1 MSEQQTMQ
9 PPPPRPPVP
18 PFSDEAAR
26 AKVQA
31 AEDAWNT
38 RDPQRVAAAYTP
50 DSVWRNRS
58 AFITGR
64 EEIEAFLADKWAH
77 ELLSAL
83 VEPG

>member
-38 RDPQRVAAAYTP
+38 RDPQRVAAA
-50 DSVWRNRS
+50 
-58 AFITGR
+58 
-64 EEIEAFLADKWAH
+64 
-77 ELLSAL
+77 
-83 VEPG
+83 